1 MLSFKNIKKKCMPV
15 EFVDGTMVSVY
26 LPTKAIF
33 DNMIAMDT
41 EKMQNTDVSEFYQIV
56 AELISRN
63 AENKKI
69 TAEYLEKTLDFED
82 LKLLYTAYSEFV
94 LEVMNSPN

>member
-1 MLSFKNIKKKCMPV
+1 
-15 EFVDGTMVSVY
+15 
-26 LPTKAIF
+26 
-33 DNMIAMDT
+33 
-41 EKMQNTDVSEFYQIV
+41 MQNTDVSEFYQIV